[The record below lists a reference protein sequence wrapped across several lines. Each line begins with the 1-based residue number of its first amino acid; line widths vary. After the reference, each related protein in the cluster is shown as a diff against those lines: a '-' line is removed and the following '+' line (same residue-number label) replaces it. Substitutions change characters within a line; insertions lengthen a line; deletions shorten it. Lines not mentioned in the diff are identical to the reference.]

1 MGSPSFFDRTL
12 ARVRARSLD
21 ERLLAGAPPE
31 ESRLL
36 LARSAEILD
45 PHNRNGVARAL
56 REMLD
61 DAEHARMNYMRAQV
75 VLRDFQ
81 LVKARSQIRDL
92 ADMVGGNEPVSPRG
106 VILADRLVRDGESPM
121 FWPSQASIEAALKEA
136 RAALDLR

>member
-1 MGSPSFFDRTL
+1 MGSPGFLDRTL

-36 LARSAEILD
+36 LARSAEVLD
-45 PHNRNGVARAL
+45 PHNRSEVARAL

-61 DAEHARMNYMRAQV
+61 AAEHARRNFMRAQ
-75 VLRDFQ
+75 LRLREFD
-81 LVKARSQIRDL
+81 LVQSRSLIRDL
-92 ADMVGGNEPVSPRG
+92 ADALEGNAPVNARG
-106 VILADRLVRDGESPM
+106 VILADRLVRDGNSPM
-121 FWPSQASIEAALKEA
+121 FWPSDDSVEAAVKEA